1 MIGTSQRGESMRV
14 PWRVS
19 IVAWMS
25 LGRPGDGSR
34 SEEGEVRSEEVG
46 RFGVGWGEREQG
58 RRVGLVCSPT
68 IVLQACKRRGPDESD
83 NEQRRADPKDRPPGR
98 RATRRQR

>member
-46 RFGVGWGEREQG
+46 RFVVGGERAG
-58 RRVGLVCSPT
+58 APRWLGVFSNNCSSGM
-68 IVLQACKRRGPDESD
+68 QK
-83 NEQRRADPKDRPPGR
+83 
-98 RATRRQR
+98 TRTR